1 MINTIKY
8 LKMAASS
15 NVSDGLW
22 CRAHRYQ
29 FGNVFSITA
38 ASAWLPYE
46 PMLPLQI
53 LVQNLLYDLSQ
64 SMIPFDNVD
73 DDFIA
78 KPIEWS
84 IPSMIRFMLFFGPT
98 SSIFDIV
105 TFSLNWWFWG
115 IQSDADPTV
124 PVAQ

>member
-1 MINTIKY
+1 VSSSQRSVRQRF
-8 LKMAASS
+8 LDHRRFRLAS
-15 NVSDGLW
+15 L
-22 CRAHRYQ
+22 
-29 FGNVFSITA
+29 
-38 ASAWLPYE
+38 
-46 PMLPLQI
+46 

-115 IQSDADPTV
+115 IQSDADSTV